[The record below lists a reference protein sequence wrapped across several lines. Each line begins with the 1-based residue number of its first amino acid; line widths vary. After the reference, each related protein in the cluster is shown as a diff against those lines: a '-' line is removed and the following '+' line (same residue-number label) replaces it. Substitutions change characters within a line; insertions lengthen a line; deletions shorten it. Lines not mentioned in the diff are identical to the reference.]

1 MNAERFGKLT
11 QVVAANFDNDSL
23 LGQATEAFAQRS
35 GQREMAHAVAQTIER
50 GGALVVEAGTGVGKT
65 FAYLVPALLSG
76 ERVMVSTAT
85 KALQDQ
91 LFSRDLPRLLKAL
104 GLPARTALLKG
115 RSSYLCLHRMKLAR
129 QEHVERSA
137 LLALAKIEKW
147 AVTTISGDLA
157 ELPGLDE
164 RSSIIPLVTSSRE
177 NCLGSTCPQYKSC
190 HVMLARK
197 QALAA
202 DVVVVNHHLFF
213 ADLAVRESG
222 MAELLPTVRIAIFD
236 EAHQLN
242 ETGVQFLGAA
252 LGTSQMLDFTRD
264 LLGTG
269 LQLAR
274 GLADWQEL
282 ARDCEMAAR
291 DLRLVVGEKTKY
303 SKDMR
308 LRWTGSAPE
317 GLHEQDWAG
326 GLSRVEEVFQMAMA
340 ALDMVSEIA
349 PDFVRLHE
357 RAREMASRAKRF
369 LQKPEKGQV
378 RWLDVGVQVTLM
390 EAPLDIAQTIRT
402 KLFKL
407 DVGQGLDDLPPADES
422 HVVRVGEQGADGQAW
437 MHDEEDEQALM
448 RGAPS
453 AARSQD
459 ASAEP
464 SRRAWIF
471 TSATLG
477 DDAQLSWFTEPC
489 GLQDAQILVAQSPF
503 DYPNQASV
511 YVPRHLPKPNDPGH
525 SEAVAHIA
533 CEGALA
539 LHGRTMVL
547 TTTLRALKVIGE
559 SLKVKLE
566 GHLEVLV
573 QGQMSKRELVERFRI
588 GALQGGEGDLHKRK
602 GCVLVASASFWEGID
617 IPGEALQLVII
628 DKLPFPPPGDPLVEA
643 RCQRLE
649 SQGRS
654 AFADYSVPE
663 AAVALKQGAGR
674 LIRRESDRGILVI
687 GDTRLVQMGYGRRLM
702 AALPPMARLSAHED
716 FQAALAQLSQ
726 LH

>member
-1 MNAERFGKLT
+1 MMTAGIHASLA
-11 QVVAANFDNDSL
+11 QSVAAHFDDGSL
-23 LGQATEAFAQRS
+23 LGKATEAFVQRE
-35 GQREMAHAVAQTIER
+35 GQRQMTLAVADTIQH

-91 LFSRDLPRLLKAL
+91 LFSRDLPHLLKAL

-129 QEHVERSA
+129 QEHIERSA

-147 AVTTISGDLA
+147 ALSTTSGDLA

-164 RSSIIPLVTSSRE
+164 RSSVIPLVTSSRE
-177 NCLGSTCPQYKSC
+177 NCLGSTCPQYKNC

-222 MAELLPTVRIAIFD
+222 MAELLPTVRVAIFD

-252 LGTSQMLDFTRD
+252 LGTSQILDFCRD

-291 DLRLVVGEKTKY
+291 DLRLVAGKQTQY
-303 SKDMR
+303 SKEAR
-308 LRWTGSAPE
+308 LRWKGSAPE
-317 GLHEQDWAG
+317 GLHEQDWAE
-326 GLSRVEEVFQMAMA
+326 GLSRVEESLQMAMA
-340 ALDMVSEIA
+340 GLDMVSEIA

-369 LQKPEKGQV
+369 LQAPEKGQV
-378 RWLDVGVQVTLM
+378 RWLDVGQHITLM

-402 KLFKL
+402 KLLKL
-407 DVGQGLDDLPPADES
+407 NVGQGIDNLPPEDES
-422 HVVRVGEQGADGQAW
+422 HTERDAERDEAW
-437 MHDEEDEQALM
+437 QEWMPDEDDEEALM

-453 AARSQD
+453 SVPQNQAPR
-459 ASAEP
+459 EP

-477 DDAQLSWFTEPC
+477 DDGKLSWFTEPC

-511 YVPRHLPKPNDPGH
+511 YVPRHLPKPNDPAH
-525 SEAVAHIA
+525 SEAVAQIA
-533 CEGALA
+533 LEGAKVLA
-539 LHGRTMVL
+539 GRTMVL
-547 TTTLRALKVIGE
+547 TTTLRALKAIGE
-559 SLKVKLE
+559 SLKQQLD
-566 GHLEVLV
+566 GQLEVLV
-573 QGQMSKRELVERFRI
+573 QGQASKRELVERFRT
-588 GALQGGEGDLHKRK
+588 GDSLGGK

-649 SQGRS
+649 SEGRS
-654 AFADYSVPE
+654 AFSDYSVPE

-674 LIRRESDRGILVI
+674 LIRRETDRGILVI
-687 GDTRLVQMGYGRRLM
+687 CDTRLVQMGYGRRLM
-702 AALPPMARLSAHED
+702 AALPPMAQLHTPED
-716 FQAALAQLSQ
+716 FHEALSVLNLKTA
-726 LH
+726 

>member
-1 MNAERFGKLT
+1 MGASGYNSLAEA
-11 QVVAANFDNDSL
+11 VAANFDNGSL
-23 LGQATEAFAQRS
+23 LGKATEAFAQRS
-35 GQREMAHAVAQTIER
+35 GQRDMAQAVAYTIER
-50 GGALVVEAGTGVGKT
+50 GGALVVEAGTGIGKT

-91 LFSRDLPRLLKAL
+91 LFSRDLPNLLKAL

-115 RSSYLCLHRMKLAR
+115 RSSYLCIHRMKLAR

-147 AVTTISGDLA
+147 AVTTNSGDLA

-177 NCLGSTCPQYKSC
+177 NCLGSTCPAYKSC

-252 LGTSQMLDFTRD
+252 LGTAQMLDFTRD

-274 GLADWQEL
+274 GLADWQDI
-282 ARDCEMAAR
+282 ARDCEMSAR
-291 DLRLVVGEKTKY
+291 DLRLVVGEQTKY
-303 SKDMR
+303 SKDLRMR
-308 LRWTGSAPE
+308 WIGSAPE
-317 GLHEQDWAG
+317 GLHEQDWAEA
-326 GLSRVEEVFQMAMA
+326 LSRVEDALQMAMA

-369 LQKPEKGQV
+369 LQKPDKGQV
-378 RWLDVGVQVTLM
+378 RWLDVGAQITLM
-390 EAPLDIAQTIRT
+390 EAPLDIAETIRT
-402 KLFKL
+402 KLLKL
-407 DVGQGLDDLPPADES
+407 DVGQGVSDLPPSDES
-422 HVVRVGEQGADGQAW
+422 RVERDAPQEPDWEDW
-437 MHDEEDEQALM
+437 MPDEEDEEALM

-453 AARSQD
+453 ARD
-459 ASAEP
+459 ATSAEP

-477 DDAQLSWFTEPC
+477 DDAKLSWFTEPC

-511 YVPRHLPKPNDPGH
+511 YVPRHLPKPSDPAH
-525 SEAVAHIA
+525 SEGIAQIAGAGAVK
-533 CEGALA
+533 LN
-539 LHGRTMVL
+539 GRTMVL
-547 TTTLRALKVIGE
+547 TTTLRALKAIGE
-559 SLKVKLE
+559 SLKTLLD
-566 GHLEVLV
+566 GQLEVLV
-573 QGQMSKRELVERFRI
+573 QGQMSKRELVERFRL
-588 GALQGGEGDLHKRK
+588 GDANGGK

-654 AFADYSVPE
+654 AFSDYSVPE

-687 GDTRLVQMGYGRRLM
+687 GDTRLVQMGYGRRLL
-702 AALPPMARLSAHED
+702 AALPPMARLSTPEEFAIALD
-716 FQAALAQLSQ
+716 RLATAA
-726 LH
+726 